1 MDKIEETFETR
12 LMLEALTI
20 DMQGAFE
27 QKDLETVLVEIYDQN
42 LEEPYIQDLI
52 KQLMEERYKESEF
65 IKLERLINAA
75 GFKHIDGKML
85 LSISALVLTEYQKAA
100 ENNRTLFVERL
111 GLDRSKCVY
120 LLIKNLRHASFNHGD
135 ENNRK
140 KK

>member
-52 KQLMEERYKESEF
+52 KQLMEERYKEAEF
-65 IKLERLINAA
+65 IKLERCRIQT
-75 GFKHIDGKML
+75 I
-85 LSISALVLTEYQKAA
+85 
-100 ENNRTLFVERL
+100 
-111 GLDRSKCVY
+111 
-120 LLIKNLRHASFNHGD
+120 
-135 ENNRK
+135 
-140 KK
+140 